1 MQINHCQE
9 SKKNDNSK
17 MRTVQAITD
26 KLAIGL
32 SLMCAI
38 HCLAI
43 TSLIAFL
50 PSMVALG
57 LDNEVFHLWMVVVV
71 LPSSVYALTL
81 GCKQHKRYRLLIWGC
96 IGLTFLVMALVL
108 GEERIGQNGEKI
120 LTVLGASFVAV
131 GHWFNFRLCQ
141 AQEHIDCTCPAESIK
156 R

>member
-1 MQINHCQE
+1 M
-9 SKKNDNSK
+9 K
-17 MRTVQAITD
+17 TVQAITD

-43 TSLIAFL
+43 TSLIALL
-50 PSMVALG
+50 PSLVALG

-96 IGLTFLVMALVL
+96 IGLTLLVMALVF
-108 GEERIGQNGEKI
+108 GEERIGEDGEKI
-120 LTVLGASFVAV
+120 LTVLGAGFVAV
-131 GHWFNFRLCQ
+131 GHWFNYRLCQ
-141 AQEHIDCTCPAESIK
+141 EQKHVRCACPAESIK
-156 R
+156 G